1 MPRLRPLAAAL
12 IGTLTLPGAAWAGSL
27 TVSPG
32 VVSLDGEHTYSTIV
46 VSRGGTLAVRT
57 RIPLMDGDAGS
68 GRLHLRANL
77 IRVEAGGTIQAIDAG
92 YLGKASMNG
101 EGEAAGFGLFGMN
114 DGDPGGGG
122 AYFGAGGPGTGAN
135 CMPIAGSAGGVPY
148 PTLLTFGSAGGAANT
163 PGEGQTSR
171 GGHGAGVL
179 ILEAARIEI
188 LGTLDASG
196 GPGLSAE
203 TIGSGAGAGGLI
215 QIITSDLVVGAE
227 TRILAVG
234 GKGGTGAAHGGG
246 GGGGRIVFDAPD
258 PGTPF
263 MVDARGGPGGGS
275 CGGNV
280 GWGGD
285 GEVGAF
291 VPPPCL
297 DADQDSHTAAACGGD
312 DCDDGDANV
321 YPGAAETCNGV
332 DDNCQDLTDDEQ
344 TSCPAPQMCSMGAC
358 VDPVDAGVDA
368 GDPTAPIPDQI
379 KLSGGCGVGAP
390 RSDRSDR
397 SDRSGVELLPF
408 AAALVAFGLRRA
420 RRRRI

>member
-12 IGTLTLPGAAWAGSL
+12 IGTLTLPGAAWASSL
-27 TVSPG
+27 TVSTG

-46 VSRGGTLAVRT
+46 VSRGATLAVKT
-57 RIPLMDGDAGS
+57 RIPAVDGEAGS

-92 YLGKASMNG
+92 YLGQTNMNG
-101 EGEAAGFGLFGMN
+101 EGEVMGFGLAGQA
-114 DGDPGGGG
+114 DGQPGGGG
-122 AYFGAGGPGTGAN
+122 AYFGAGGPGTGAD
-135 CMPIAGSAGGVPY
+135 CMAIAGSDGGVPY
-148 PTLLTFGSAGGAANT
+148 PALLTFGSAGGAANT
-163 PGEGQTSR
+163 PGAGQGSR

-179 ILEAARIEI
+179 ILQAARIEI

-203 TIGSGAGAGGLI
+203 GIGSGAGAGGLI

-234 GKGGTGAAHGGG
+234 GKGGTGATHGGG
-246 GGGGRIVFDAPD
+246 GGGGRIRFDAPD

-263 MVDARGGPGGGS
+263 TVDARGGPGGGNCNGS
-275 CGGNV
+275 V

-297 DADQDSHTAAACGGD
+297 DTDEDSHAAASCGGD
-312 DCDDGDANV
+312 DCDDGDASV
-321 YPGAAETCNGV
+321 HPGATETCNGV

-344 TSCPAPQMCSMGAC
+344 TTCPAPQVCSMGAC
-358 VDPVDAGVDA
+358 VDPVDGGADA
-368 GDPTAPIPDQI
+368 GDPTAPIPDQV
-379 KLSGGCGVGAP
+379 KLSGGCLVGVDGAP
-390 RSDRSDR
+390 GRSN
-397 SDRSGVELLPF
+397 RSGAGLLPV
-408 AAALVAFGLRRA
+408 AAALVALGLRRA
-420 RRRRI
+420 RQRRT